1 MGLIRA
7 GNHGDLFCSFVKS
20 CACIG
25 SWIWIEFAICHK
37 CALFFWSETLEF
49 GRSHI
54 TCQDVRH
61 ASWGSIECDLCRK
74 CDSSVKV
81 CVTHLRMNKRE
92 FVLGMA

>member
-1 MGLIRA
+1 M
-7 GNHGDLFCSFVKS
+7 KS

-25 SWIWIEFAICHK
+25 SWIWIEFAVCHK
-37 CALFFWSETLEF
+37 FALFFWSETLEL

-74 CDSSVKV
+74 CNSSVKV

>member
-1 MGLIRA
+1 MHALAVGFGLSLRFA
-7 GNHGDLFCSFVKS
+7 TSLHYFV
-20 CACIG
+20 
-25 SWIWIEFAICHK
+25 
-37 CALFFWSETLEF
+37 LSETLKF

-61 ASWGSIECDLCRK
+61 ASWGSSECDLWRK

-92 FVLGMA
+92 FVCLAWHEMAEL

>member
-1 MGLIRA
+1 M
-7 GNHGDLFCSFVKS
+7 KS

-25 SWIWIEFAICHK
+25 SWIWIEFAVCHK
-37 CALFFWSETLEF
+37 FALIFVLSETVKF

-61 ASWGSIECDLCRK
+61 ASRGSSERDLWRK

>member
-1 MGLIRA
+1 MHALAVGFGLSLR
-7 GNHGDLFCSFVKS
+7 
-20 CACIG
+20 
-25 SWIWIEFAICHK
+25 FATSLHYF
-37 CALFFWSETLEF
+37 LSETLKF

-61 ASWGSIECDLCRK
+61 ASWGSSECDLWRK